1 MLETVF
7 AEKLGTRGVRW
18 MDGWIDEKF
27 RCCMGGNFSKVT
39 VMAVTVWLA
48 SKLEGCTRWQWG
60 TIPLLRRFEDIESIT
75 VNARVYSN

>member
-27 RCCMGGNFSKVT
+27 RCCMGGNFCDRDGG
-39 VMAVTVWLA
+39 VWLT
-48 SKLEGCTRWQWG
+48 SELEGRTRWRWG
-60 TIPLLRRFEDIESIT
+60 AIPLLRRFEDIESIT

>member
-27 RCCMGGNFSKVT
+27 RCCMGGNFSQATVT
-39 VMAVTVWLA
+39 AVTCVVD
-48 SKLEGCTRWQWG
+48 
-60 TIPLLRRFEDIESIT
+60 FEIW
-75 VNARVYSN
+75 RVVRDGDGAPYQF